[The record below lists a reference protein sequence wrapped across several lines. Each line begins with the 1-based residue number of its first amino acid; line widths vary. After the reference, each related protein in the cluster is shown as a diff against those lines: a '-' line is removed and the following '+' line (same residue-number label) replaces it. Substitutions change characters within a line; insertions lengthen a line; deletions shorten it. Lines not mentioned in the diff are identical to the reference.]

1 MINIVIK
8 QFLGAVFMRS
18 VNNNKKTS
26 IMLVLIMILT
36 PVLSLQ
42 TNMLDEGTNSL
53 DNNIKFNTQSTN
65 SIVDCELTNVSI
77 TEVYHHSS
85 NEWIEIYNNGN
96 QTCDLGEWI
105 IGNSGYSFEIAN
117 NTNISSNNHLLFIRG
132 TDFSFDISC
141 NDQLLISTR
150 DIEYANATE
159 ITALDCY
166 GPNDDYHYD
175 PSSDGS
181 WEFCDGSWDWNE
193 ADEATQNA
201 TNLCAGNPFTLS
213 ALLGNGTWSHNPISV
228 ENGSSTLAWNVSNL
242 DEGVEYRLYS
252 SWNTG
257 LTSFSRSYYFDG
269 GIDEIAFDM
278 FSDIDWTCEV
288 YFYAYIVNESSN
300 IIEEYFQK
308 NMDVSACPNGELTYL
323 LDGTIGIQNGHNF
336 SAGHTSLTTISSG
349 IDPTL
354 EYIVEIKLIQDNT
367 ITDWNNEECNYSSNS
382 NCEALVDNLIIYHET
397 CILEFTSTLY
407 VKSPYGWIN
416 ILSGIL
422 EGDGPCDSD
431 SDDISGPIKLYANMT
446 DSNGIYS
453 YQEVTSDNYELN
465 TNDTNT
471 HNFYWAFPLS
481 SYGNEYRFHSYFDGE
496 TVFDLNY
503 YSFIIGED
511 TVDGVDSYELHWNAT
526 SSGQACSPSIWAY
539 MYIQSPSGS
548 SNSLDSWYQN
558 MQVNDCNSFGEVEL
572 YNNGVNPSSDNDL
585 LDGTNNMSWNLT
597 ELDIGREYVLE
608 WYSSRSSSY
617 TNNDNSVYGEY
628 YNKTIFIANSENNT
642 IDWTI
647 NAHGSWCDLDISFR
661 LHTPLTTQDWQDSF
675 EEGNYPYFT
684 SKNYDLDPVCDGSD
698 IPEYNPVSLFYND
711 SGTWNEVNEST
722 NLSAGIYDMKWEING
737 GSDWSAT
744 PNLVLST
751 SYETFLNSSTQSRTY
766 YNEGDSSWEEH
777 WELIISDWSCNID
790 FDYDLDIIL
799 YSNNHYSVDEDKNNP
814 FIEGPCND
822 PIDVSSSN
830 SNQPSHNLYILLGNS
845 TNPLDSQDSLDE
857 GENTIRWKVENTVSD
872 YEHMLHAYLHYNG
885 NIQEFTFDNF
895 LGNGSQIVGDFNF
908 ELEGDIC
915 SIQFYSNLYIKE
927 YNTWNSIDSSYTS
940 LSYDGNT
947 SDCDY
952 QENQIGFSVLDD
964 TGNWNN
970 SMETLTP
977 GIHQVRF
984 DMGDLI
990 ENVTYYISS
999 SINGQGS
1006 QSQHFNGYFSIG
1018 QPTINSNDLN
1028 DYFGQDIYHNITV
1041 NPWTCSINYYANLY
1055 YISPTGSW
1063 STYRGISSSIE
1074 VENCE
1079 SAGEISISSLVDN
1092 QWIEEIDVYNYPLET
1107 GLNDLYWNMTNL
1119 NVGET
1124 YQLYFYAYK
1133 DNIQIYNNIGDIWV
1147 ANSTL
1152 TSWHFP
1158 VTIEGDTC
1166 NFYAYAYLRI
1176 LNDEGFNDL
1185 DYTNFYP
1192 EEPCTPNFDINFNTD
1207 SSSVWFDAQ
1216 TENLPVGTTQMMFN
1230 LSELGEGD
1238 YEIDY
1243 YWHSDNGN
1251 SMNWDYD
1258 NYFTVDENNNG
1269 FYWNITLE
1277 KLDCSVFLDLQVY
1290 DRSYGGNYQ
1299 IGNYNDILLQGP
1311 CMLPFD
1317 LDVNG
1322 VEFDNQDGNPD
1333 LSLGDNDMTWTF
1345 DNLDTGI
1352 NYYLYFNWYNGS
1364 NGYSEN
1370 YYFTYNESNDY
1381 TWTLPIGDWD
1391 CNPYVYAT
1399 LYYADNGT
1407 HIFGNEWFYFN
1418 VPECYSVWIDH
1429 TDSDGDYMDSDDLS
1443 NGSND
1448 MSWNIY
1454 DLPEGYEFALE
1465 MRTYMNGYM
1474 QEYSYELFNDSGN
1487 VSIDFSID
1495 VDTYS
1500 VCDVRVE
1507 TTLFYLDSDG
1517 NWDSVTSN
1525 SRYFYQSCDLYES
1538 MYPWTV
1544 LVDMDA
1550 DGNYSEVSQYDNIG
1564 GNGTIPMMLDLS
1576 NLADDE
1582 IYRVQHSWYTSLD
1595 SEYFNWEDVTSTN
1608 NQFYFDVPVSNWDC
1622 EVRLYVYIQY
1632 ETFQG
1637 YDNHMISTNQYFNTD
1652 CLEPGNVSLNMDN
1665 MGEVWDDWSNL
1676 NNGTND
1682 MSWEITDLIV
1692 GETYTIDWYV
1702 KYNNDIVSYEY
1713 LTWTAGDSDES
1724 VQWSFDMDNS
1734 TTCNVEIMYRMFVDS
1749 GDSNWVEMD
1758 NEYFYWYPSCDQW
1771 VYPRDHYFNLNVEI
1785 NGTMVENPETLP
1797 SGEVDFEIHFEN
1809 MSVGADYRMYFY
1821 YSNTGFNSNS
1831 QYIYFTYD
1839 GSPMEMTIDIAP
1851 WACSV
1856 YFNYDM
1862 RLYDFRYDSGN
1873 SYNDWYLG
1881 SESRYIDGP
1890 CETLNYDSSDYPN
1903 FTVTD
1908 DVGNDID
1915 DETDFSTGN
1924 NTIILGADNL
1934 QNEFP
1939 YYMELQ
1945 VRYDGYLNVFK
1956 THTFTGNNTTAEE
1969 FAVTFDIPGHVC
1981 NVEVRSYFYVIT
1993 SSGSNQLNY
2002 TNYYA
2007 DGPCDGA
2014 DGESRLSTPL
2024 HAYINGTWVEVDD
2037 DTFFPAGET
2046 EMSWDLSALD
2056 SDTYYYMNFN
2066 GPNTGW
2072 GGYFYGDNIPE
2083 YLSDWS
2089 MTLSEFRCDV
2099 SIYNDIN
2106 AISDY
2111 TGWNGFSSQ
2120 YFYPD
2125 NDCLDGGD
2133 ITLEAQDDEGNWS
2146 SLTSYGFDLLPG
2158 TTNFSWSLDNLL
2170 EGYDYEFYWY
2180 QQGSDYVSEYQYFT
2194 ADSNGSE
2201 SVDFSITIDQY
2212 ECSVYFYAYLRPMSE
2227 YTDMY
2232 EETESFSFWPN
2243 TPCYPPF
2250 NFAAEDAAGNLTV
2263 DALDSDFVLSPGD
2276 NHLFFDFNHMD
2287 NGTTYYLQY
2296 YWSSQYSWNGWYYEY
2311 VYVNTTDNV
2320 SDGLHFNMTLDSMEC
2335 YAYVYVSV
2343 YNYSNGNSYHMGDY
2357 NIDLEGP
2364 CMLPFD
2370 LDVNGVEFDNQ
2381 DGNPDLSLGDNDMT
2395 WTFDNLDTGIN
2406 YYLYFNW
2413 YNGSNGYS
2421 ENYYFTY
2428 NESNDY
2434 TWTLPIGDWD
2444 CNPYVYATL
2453 YYADNGTH
2461 IFGNEWF
2468 YFNVPE
2474 CYSVWIDHTD
2484 SDGDYMDSDDLSNGS
2499 NDMSWNIYDLPEGY
2513 EFALEMRTYMNG
2525 YMQEYSY
2532 ELFNDSGNVSIDFSI
2547 DVDTYSVCDVR
2558 VETTLFY
2565 LDSDG
2570 NWDSV
2575 TSNSRYFYQSCDLYE
2590 SMYPWTVLVD
2600 MDADGNY
2607 SEVSQYDNIGGNG
2620 TIPMMLDLSNLADDE
2635 IYRVQHSWYT
2645 SLDSEYFNWEDV
2657 TSTNNQFYFDVPVSN
2672 WDCEV
2677 RLYVYIQYET
2687 FQGYDNHMISTNQYF
2702 NTDCLEP
2709 GNVSLNMDNMG
2720 EVWDDWSNLN
2730 NGTNDMS
2737 WEITDLIVGETYT
2750 IDWYVKYNNDIVS
2763 YEYLTWT
2770 AGDSDESVQWSF
2782 DMDNST
2788 TCNVEIMYRMF
2799 VDSGDSNWVEMDNEY
2814 FYWYPSCDQ
2823 WVYPRDHYFN
2833 LNVEINGTM
2842 VENPETLPS
2851 GEVDFEIHFE
2861 NMSVGADYRMYFYYS
2876 NTGFNSNSQ
2885 YIYFTYDGS
2894 PMEMTIDIA
2903 PWACS
2908 VYFNYDMRLY
2918 DFRYDSGNSYND
2930 WYLGSESRYIDG
2942 PCETLNYDSSDYPNF
2957 TVTDDVGNDIDDETD
2972 FSTGNNT
2979 IILGADNL
2987 QNEFPYYMELQVR
3000 YDGYLNV
3007 FKTHTFTGNNTT
3019 AEEFAVTFDIPGH
3032 VCNVEVRSYFY
3043 VITSSG
3049 SNQLNYTN
3057 YYADGPCDGAD
3068 GESRLST
3075 PLHAYINGTW
3085 VEVDDDTFFPAG
3097 ETEMSWDLSALDS
3110 DTYYYMNFNGPNTG
3124 WGGYFYGDNIP
3135 EYLSDWSM
3143 TLSEFRCDVSIY
3155 NDINAISDYTG
3166 WNGFSSQYFY
3176 PDNDCLD
3183 GGDITLEAQDD
3194 EGNWSSLTSYGF
3206 DLLPGTTNFS
3216 WSLDNLLE
3224 GYDYEFYWYQQ
3235 GSDYVSEYQYFTADS
3250 NGSESVDFSITIDQY
3265 ECSVYFYAYLRPMS
3279 EYTDMYEETE
3289 SFSFWPNTPCYP
3301 PFNFA
3306 AEDAAGNLTVDA
3318 LDSDFVLSPGDNH
3331 LFFDFNH
3338 MDNGTTYYLQYYWS
3352 SQYSWNGWYYE
3363 YVYVNTTDNVS
3374 DGLHFNMTLDSMECY
3389 AYVYVSVYNYSNGNS
3404 YHMGDYNIDLEGPCM
3419 LPFDLDVP
3427 SNEGE
3432 VEIGVNNLTWNIDNL
3447 DVGSNYTFQYYYS
3460 MNSGFYGWYNY
3471 EFTYNESE
3479 SFDFTINVTEWD
3491 CNININANMYN
3502 STDGN
3507 MNYIYGNSLNLY
3519 NPNCYQVDYYALDEG
3534 GDWIQYNNIDA
3545 GTSELF
3551 WEINYFN
3558 ENVPSGHEFKLEY
3571 QIIIDN
3577 DWANPTQSHI
3587 IWTQDDD
3594 ATQQLP
3600 WNITINEFVC
3610 DVYVTSSL
3618 YVNTSNG
3625 WSNVRGNGFN
3635 LYAPCEPM
3643 PSGWYNFSMND
3654 NGTWNQFYDGW
3665 NHMIQEE
3672 GVYEMRWNVMD
3683 LEIGITYEMSW
3694 VAHAFGHEL
3703 SSYSMQWNA
3712 TDSNGTLDFN
3722 INIPH
3727 WYCGMEFESK
3737 LSFDNNGTMFEIA
3750 SNYYYEEG
3758 PCDDSIEEFTDAF
3771 SVDLDLI
3778 IINDN
3783 LYSQDYELM
3792 IPFGYILN
3800 DEIKLYLDAVFGN
3813 MDGILNASEATMAE
3827 NSFNSQTDVGEET
3840 PPEFAL
3846 NGVNLTSFTFNPAIL
3861 SNLTGTP
3868 TFTGSWILEYFNI
3881 YGVEITSTIEIESE
3895 DEIEWYFNI
3904 LENLDMT
3911 VESIQVTDSENVYS
3925 ILTPSFILTSGNYS
3939 LNITWLLANIQD
3951 PILELEQLDMVSEEF
3966 DELTNI
3972 MDESFNENMTIHT
3985 FQINLTNLSYQEYV
3999 ITYNVHID
4007 EYYED
4012 NATHYIYQEVNND
4025 ITSFN
4030 LLSNIHTCSALIS
4043 IEVYDRNNEQ
4053 VLSEN
4058 YTLMGTCQPYDY
4070 DMDGVSDEDD
4080 AFPYDSTEWLDTDG
4094 DGYGDNSDVFPN
4106 DATEWLDTDSDGI
4119 GNNADTDD
4127 DGDGLDDEFDND
4139 NDGDGVV
4146 NDDDIFPED
4155 PTEWND
4161 TDSDGYGDNSDVF
4174 PNDASEWEDS
4184 DGDGI
4189 GDNSD
4194 DDADGDGV
4202 PNDVDDLPLNPGE
4215 SSDSDGDGVGNNQ
4228 DAFPNNPDEQID
4240 TDGDGIGDNSDDDD
4254 DGDGVVDESDAFPL
4268 DSTESMDSD
4277 DDGFG
4282 DNKDTFPNNPNE
4294 TTDSDGDNVGD
4305 NADVF
4310 PSNFNEWADSDG
4322 DGVGDNADVFPND
4335 LTEWLDSDG
4344 DNVGD
4349 NADVFPSNLN
4359 EWADSDGDGVGDN
4372 ADVFPNDLTEWLDSD
4387 GDNVGDNSDTFPND
4401 NTETVDTDGDGVGD
4415 NAQAAAE
4422 AESGGFLPGFSSIT
4436 GLVSILGAAILV
4448 AGRRKD

>member
-1 MINIVIK
+1 
-8 QFLGAVFMRS
+8 MRS
-18 VNNNKKTS
+18 VNNKKMTS
-26 IMLVLIMILT
+26 IMLVVIMIMT

-77 TEVYHHSS
+77 TEVYHYSS

-105 IGNSGYSFEIAN
+105 IGNYGNSFEIAN

-150 DIEYANATE
+150 DVEYANATE

-175 PSSDGS
+175 SSSDGS
-181 WEFCDGSWDWNE
+181 WEFCDGYWDWNE
-193 ADEATQNA
+193 ADEMTQNA

-213 ALLGNGTWSHNPISV
+213 TLLGNGTWSHNPILV
-228 ENGSSTLAWNVSNL
+228 ENGSSTLAWNLSNL

-269 GIDEIAFDM
+269 GIDEIIFDM

-300 IIEEYFQK
+300 IVEEYFQK
-308 NMDVSACPNGELTYL
+308 NMDVSTCSNGELTYL
-323 LDGTIGIQNGHNF
+323 LDGTTGIQNGHNF
-336 SAGHTSLTTISSG
+336 SAGLTSFTTISSG
-349 IDPTL
+349 IDSTL

-382 NCEALVDNLIIYHET
+382 NCGALVDNLIIYHET

-422 EGDGPCDSD
+422 EGNGPCDSD

-446 DSNGIYS
+446 DSNGFYS

-465 TNDTNT
+465 TNDTNI

-503 YSFIIGED
+503 YSFMIGED
-511 TVDGVDSYELHWNAT
+511 TVDGVDSYNLHWNAT
-526 SSGQACSPSIWAY
+526 SSGHACSPNIYAY

-548 SNSLDSWYQN
+548 SNSLDYWYQN
-558 MQVNDCNSFGEVEL
+558 MQVNNCNSFGEVEL
-572 YNNGVNPSSDNDL
+572 YNNGVNTGSDNDL
-585 LDGTNNMSWNLT
+585 LNGTNNMSWNLT

-675 EEGNYPYFT
+675 EEVNYPYFT
-684 SKNYDLDPVCDGSD
+684 SNNYDLDPVCDGSD
-698 IPEYNPVSLFYND
+698 IPEYNPVSLFYDN
-711 SGTWNEVNEST
+711 SGIWNEVNDST

-766 YNEGDSSWEEH
+766 YNEGDSSWEQH

-799 YSNNHYSVDEDKNNP
+799 YSNNHYSMDEDKNNP

-822 PIDVSSSN
+822 PMDISSSN
-830 SNQPSHNLYILLGNS
+830 SNEPSHNLYILLGNS
-845 TNPLDSQDSLDE
+845 TNPLDSQDSFDE

-872 YEHMLHAYLHYNG
+872 YEHMLHAYLNYNG
-885 NIQEFTFDNF
+885 HIQEFTFDNF
-895 LGNGSQIVGDFNF
+895 LGDGTQIVGDFNF

-915 SIQFYSNLYIKE
+915 SIQFYSNLYVKE
-927 YNTWNSIDSSYTS
+927 YNTWDSIDSSYTS

-970 SMETLTP
+970 SIEMLTP
-977 GIHQVRF
+977 GNHQVRF

-1018 QPTINSNDLN
+1018 QPTVNSNDLN

-1041 NPWTCSINYYANLY
+1041 NPWTCSLNYYANLY

-1092 QWIEEIDVYNYPLET
+1092 HWTDEIDVYNYPLET
-1107 GLNDLYWNMTNL
+1107 GVNDLYWNMTNL

-1133 DNIQIYNNIGDIWV
+1133 DNIQIYSNIGDTWV
-1147 ANSTL
+1147 ANSAA

-1158 VTIEGDTC
+1158 VTIEGNTC

-1176 LNDEGFNDL
+1176 LNDEGFNEL
-1185 DYTNFYP
+1185 DYINFNP
-1192 EEPCTPNFDINFNTD
+1192 EEPCTPNFDINFITD

-1277 KLDCSVFLDLQVY
+1277 KLDCSIFLDLQVY
-1290 DRSYGGNYQ
+1290 DMSYGGNYQ

-1333 LSLGDNDMTWTF
+1333 LSLGDNDMAWTF
-1345 DNLDTGI
+1345 DNLETGI

-1381 TWTLPIGDWD
+1381 TWNLPIGDWD
-1391 CNPYVYAT
+1391 CNPYAYAS

-1507 TTLFYLDSDG
+1507 TTLYYLDSDG

-1525 SRYFYQSCDLYES
+1525 SRYFYQSCDSYES

-1544 LVDMDA
+1544 LVDTDA

-1564 GNGTIPMMLDLS
+1564 GNGTIPMMLDLN
-1576 NLADDE
+1576 NLAEDE
-1582 IYRVQHSWYTSLD
+1582 IYRVDYSWTTASD
-1595 SEYFNWEDVTSTN
+1595 SEYFNWEDVTLTN
-1608 NQFYFDVPVSNWDC
+1608 NQFYFDVPVTNWDC
-1622 EVRLYVYIQY
+1622 EVNLYVYIQY
-1632 ETFQG
+1632 ETLQG
-1637 YDNHMISTNQYFNTD
+1637 YYNHMISTNQYFNTD

-1682 MSWEITDLIV
+1682 MSWEMTDLIV
-1692 GETYTIDWYV
+1692 GETYTIDWFV
-1702 KYNNDIVSYEY
+1702 KYNYDIVSYEY

-1724 VQWSFDMDNS
+1724 IQWSFDMDNS
-1734 TTCNVEIMYRMFVDS
+1734 TTCNVEIMYRMYVDS
-1749 GDSNWVEMD
+1749 GDSNWIEMD

-1771 VYPRDHYFNLNVEI
+1771 VYPRDHYVNLNVEI

-1908 DVGNDID
+1908 DAGNDID

-1969 FAVTFDIPGHVC
+1969 FAVTFDILGHVC

-2024 HAYINGTWVEVDD
+2024 HAYINGTWIEVDD

-2066 GPNTGW
+2066 GPNLGW

-2089 MTLSEFRCDV
+2089 MTLSEFRCDI
-2099 SIYNDIN
+2099 SIYNDIY

-2111 TGWNGFSSQ
+2111 TGWNGFNSQ

-2133 ITLEAQDDEGNWS
+2133 ITLEAQDDEGNWTPQ
-2146 SLTSYGFDLLPG
+2146 TSYGFDLLPG

-2194 ADSNGSE
+2194 VDSNGSE

-2212 ECSVYFYAYLRPMSE
+2212 ECNVYFYAYLRPMSE

-2263 DALDSDFVLSPGD
+2263 DALDLDFVLSPGD

-2287 NGTTYYLQY
+2287 NGTTYYLDW
-2296 YWSSQYSWNGWYYEY
+2296 YWSSQNSWNGWYQNY
-2311 VYVNTTDNV
+2311 VYVDTSDNV

-2335 YAYVYVSV
+2335 YAYVYVNV
-2343 YNYSNGNSYHMGDY
+2343 YNYSNGNSYHMG
-2357 NIDLEGP
+2357 
-2364 CMLPFD
+2364 
-2370 LDVNGVEFDNQ
+2370 
-2381 DGNPDLSLGDNDMT
+2381 
-2395 WTFDNLDTGIN
+2395 N
-2406 YYLYFNW
+2406 Y
-2413 YNGSNGYS
+2413 
-2421 ENYYFTY
+2421 
-2428 NESNDY
+2428 
-2434 TWTLPIGDWD
+2434 
-2444 CNPYVYATL
+2444 
-2453 YYADNGTH
+2453 
-2461 IFGNEWF
+2461 
-2468 YFNVPE
+2468 
-2474 CYSVWIDHTD
+2474 
-2484 SDGDYMDSDDLSNGS
+2484 
-2499 NDMSWNIYDLPEGY
+2499 
-2513 EFALEMRTYMNG
+2513 
-2525 YMQEYSY
+2525 
-2532 ELFNDSGNVSIDFSI
+2532 
-2547 DVDTYSVCDVR
+2547 
-2558 VETTLFY
+2558 
-2565 LDSDG
+2565 
-2570 NWDSV
+2570 
-2575 TSNSRYFYQSCDLYE
+2575 
-2590 SMYPWTVLVD
+2590 
-2600 MDADGNY
+2600 
-2607 SEVSQYDNIGGNG
+2607 
-2620 TIPMMLDLSNLADDE
+2620 
-2635 IYRVQHSWYT
+2635 
-2645 SLDSEYFNWEDV
+2645 
-2657 TSTNNQFYFDVPVSN
+2657 
-2672 WDCEV
+2672 
-2677 RLYVYIQYET
+2677 
-2687 FQGYDNHMISTNQYF
+2687 
-2702 NTDCLEP
+2702 
-2709 GNVSLNMDNMG
+2709 NMD
-2720 EVWDDWSNLN
+2720 
-2730 NGTNDMS
+2730 
-2737 WEITDLIVGETYT
+2737 
-2750 IDWYVKYNNDIVS
+2750 
-2763 YEYLTWT
+2763 
-2770 AGDSDESVQWSF
+2770 F
-2782 DMDNST
+2782 
-2788 TCNVEIMYRMF
+2788 
-2799 VDSGDSNWVEMDNEY
+2799 
-2814 FYWYPSCDQ
+2814 
-2823 WVYPRDHYFN
+2823 
-2833 LNVEINGTM
+2833 
-2842 VENPETLPS
+2842 
-2851 GEVDFEIHFE
+2851 
-2861 NMSVGADYRMYFYYS
+2861 
-2876 NTGFNSNSQ
+2876 
-2885 YIYFTYDGS
+2885 
-2894 PMEMTIDIA
+2894 
-2903 PWACS
+2903 
-2908 VYFNYDMRLY
+2908 
-2918 DFRYDSGNSYND
+2918 
-2930 WYLGSESRYIDG
+2930 
-2942 PCETLNYDSSDYPNF
+2942 
-2957 TVTDDVGNDIDDETD
+2957 
-2972 FSTGNNT
+2972 
-2979 IILGADNL
+2979 
-2987 QNEFPYYMELQVR
+2987 
-3000 YDGYLNV
+3000 
-3007 FKTHTFTGNNTT
+3007 
-3019 AEEFAVTFDIPGH
+3019 
-3032 VCNVEVRSYFY
+3032 
-3043 VITSSG
+3043 
-3049 SNQLNYTN
+3049 
-3057 YYADGPCDGAD
+3057 
-3068 GESRLST
+3068 
-3075 PLHAYINGTW
+3075 
-3085 VEVDDDTFFPAG
+3085 
-3097 ETEMSWDLSALDS
+3097 
-3110 DTYYYMNFNGPNTG
+3110 
-3124 WGGYFYGDNIP
+3124 
-3135 EYLSDWSM
+3135 
-3143 TLSEFRCDVSIY
+3143 
-3155 NDINAISDYTG
+3155 
-3166 WNGFSSQYFY
+3166 
-3176 PDNDCLD
+3176 
-3183 GGDITLEAQDD
+3183 
-3194 EGNWSSLTSYGF
+3194 
-3206 DLLPGTTNFS
+3206 
-3216 WSLDNLLE
+3216 
-3224 GYDYEFYWYQQ
+3224 
-3235 GSDYVSEYQYFTADS
+3235 
-3250 NGSESVDFSITIDQY
+3250 
-3265 ECSVYFYAYLRPMS
+3265 
-3279 EYTDMYEETE
+3279 
-3289 SFSFWPNTPCYP
+3289 
-3301 PFNFA
+3301 
-3306 AEDAAGNLTVDA
+3306 
-3318 LDSDFVLSPGDNH
+3318 
-3331 LFFDFNH
+3331 
-3338 MDNGTTYYLQYYWS
+3338 
-3352 SQYSWNGWYYE
+3352 
-3363 YVYVNTTDNVS
+3363 
-3374 DGLHFNMTLDSMECY
+3374 
-3389 AYVYVSVYNYSNGNS
+3389 
-3404 YHMGDYNIDLEGPCM
+3404 EGPCM

-3491 CNININANMYN
+3491 CNVNINANIYN

-3519 NPNCYQVDYYALDEG
+3519 NPNCYQVDYYALDES

-3558 ENVPSGHEFKLEY
+3558 ENIPSGYEFKLEY

-3577 DWANPTQSHI
+3577 DWANPTQSDI

-3594 ATQQLP
+3594 ATQQLS

-3618 YVNTSNG
+3618 YVNTPNG

-3643 PSGWYNFSMND
+3643 PSGWYNFSMDD

-3672 GVYEMRWNVMD
+3672 GVYEMRWDVMD
-3683 LEIGITYEMSW
+3683 LEIGVTYEMSW

-3722 INIPH
+3722 ITIPH

-3737 LSFDNNGTMFEIA
+3737 LSFDNDGTMFEIA

-3758 PCDDSIEEFTDAF
+3758 PCDNSIEEFTDSF
-3771 SVDLDLI
+3771 SVDFDLI
-3778 IINDN
+3778 LINDN

-3827 NSFNSQTDVGEET
+3827 NSFNSQTDDGEEA
-3840 PPEFAL
+3840 PLELAL

-3861 SNLTGTP
+3861 SNLTGIP
-3868 TFTGSWILEYFNI
+3868 TFTGSWILEYFDI

-3895 DEIEWYFNI
+3895 DEIEWHFNI

-3925 ILTPSFILTSGNYS
+3925 ILTPSFILSSGNYS

-4007 EYYED
+4007 EHYED
-4012 NATHYIYQEVNND
+4012 NVTYYIYQEVSND
-4025 ITSFN
+4025 ITSFT
-4030 LLSNIHTCSALIS
+4030 LLSNIHTCNALIS

-4080 AFPYDSTEWLDTDG
+4080 AFPYDATEWLDTDG

-4106 DATEWLDTDSDGI
+4106 DATEWLDTDGDGI

-4127 DGDGLDDEFDND
+4127 DDDGLDDEFDND

-4146 NDDDIFPED
+4146 NDDDMFPED

-4228 DAFPNNPDEQID
+4228 DAFPNDASEWED
-4240 TDGDGIGDNSDDDD
+4240 SDGDGIGDNSDDDD

-4277 DDGFG
+4277 NDGFG
-4282 DNKDTFPNNPNE
+4282 DNKDAFPNDPNE

-4305 NADVF
+4305 NADAF

-4322 DGVGDNADVFPND
+4322 DGFGDNEDVFPND
-4335 LTEWLDSDG
+4335 YAEWLDSDG

-4349 NADVFPSNLN
+4349 NSDKFPGNLN
-4359 EWADSDGDGVGDN
+4359 EWADHDGDNVGDN
-4372 ADVFPNDLTEWLDSD
+4372 ADAFPNDLTEWLDSD
-4387 GDNVGDNSDTFPND
+4387 GDNVGDNSDAFPND

-4422 AESGGFLPGFSSIT
+4422 AESGGLLSGFSSIT
-4436 GLVSILGAAILV
+4436 GLISILGAAILV